1 MTVLKILADG
11 FHEGGWGMWPILVL
25 LMLTMSILIER
36 SVFLRRA
43 VIDKEK
49 LVALLRSQISAG
61 NIQGAI
67 KVCSG
72 NSTPLTRIVQ
82 AGLMRAN
89 RSDEEITS
97 AMEEAGLRELPQL
110 EKRTGYLA
118 MLGNLAT
125 LAGLLGTI
133 TGLIKSFAGVA
144 GVDPSQKATLLSKG
158 ISEAMNCTA
167 FGLFT
172 GIIGLAAFAYL
183 NGKTQ
188 NALDD
193 IAEVRKNVSN
203 LLFQAKA
210 AMQGNPRPSQTFQP
224 DDHQDKENDSC
235 SSWSTFRRAAGGCG
249 QSSRCS
255 ALTVWITFDR
265 WMVHLEVEGRRR
277 EADVAPEVADRLG
290 QHPGRDQHLPG
301 EPVAGHARSSR
312 PVCAA
317 RVARSMTCS
326 RAWTKKPSRAAE
338 DRKADGLPGDAGEP
352 RDARRPARDHHGPH
366 QVVRRRR
373 RCRPVDE
380 GDDALEGYLGGDEL
394 HRVRPR
400 HRYLGPRRP
409 TPSSTA

>member
-11 FHEGGWGMWPILVL
+11 FHEGGWGMWPILTL
-25 LMLTMSILIER
+25 LMITMAILIER
-36 SVFLRRA
+36 AVFLRRA

-89 RSDEEITS
+89 RSGDEIAA
-97 AMEEAGLRELPQL
+97 AMEEAG
-110 EKRTGYLA
+110 
-118 MLGNLAT
+118 

-203 LLFQAKA
+203 LLYQAKA
-210 AMQGNPRPSQTFQP
+210 AMQG
-224 DDHQDKENDSC
+224 
-235 SSWSTFRRAAGGCG
+235 
-249 QSSRCS
+249 
-255 ALTVWITFDR
+255 
-265 WMVHLEVEGRRR
+265 
-277 EADVAPEVADRLG
+277 
-290 QHPGRDQHLPG
+290 
-301 EPVAGHARSSR
+301 
-312 PVCAA
+312 
-317 RVARSMTCS
+317 
-326 RAWTKKPSRAAE
+326 
-338 DRKADGLPGDAGEP
+338 
-352 RDARRPARDHHGPH
+352 
-366 QVVRRRR
+366 
-373 RCRPVDE
+373 
-380 GDDALEGYLGGDEL
+380 
-394 HRVRPR
+394 
-400 HRYLGPRRP
+400 
-409 TPSSTA
+409 